1 MNLRAFASYSRT
13 YDSLPVFDKEEKTQ
27 IGLLGLTWNTLSDKI
42 SLKDNIKQDIAL
54 PICTRRSVLKTI
66 ASILDPLGFFCPWV
80 LEAKMF
86 LQSTVKETKNW
97 DEELIHRTP
106 YWLKIR
112 QNLSLSSKFDIKRSL
127 YHTDVLHYEL
137 HIFSDASAE
146 SYGACAY
153 LRQVCENENIIDLIF
168 AKQRLKPVNKDR
180 LTIPR
185 LELMGALIGCRILN
199 FLRGC
204 IQKEIS
210 ATYLWCDSKCVL
222 GWLRSNK
229 ILPAFV
235 ERRVTEIKRSKI
247 DFLAY
252 VASESNPADLLTR
265 IQNDDDL
272 EQNNSWWHGSSFFRE
287 ANNTWT
293 LDSQFE
299 VDNDSSESPVFI
311 INTETSSDKDTLLT
325 PFELTLENFS
335 SFKKLIKVTK
345 FCLTFIQ
352 KPQTNAVHM
361 WIKYVQNLH
370 FYKEKSIL
378 LTRNKNKLYS
388 TNLVTQLGLWIDSDG
403 IIRCGGRLKNISPN
417 TDTAYPTRKTLSLHQ
432 SCDQALS

>member
-1 MNLRAFASYSRT
+1 M
-13 YDSLPVFDKEEKTQ
+13 
-27 IGLLGLTWNTLSDKI
+27 
-42 SLKDNIKQDIAL
+42 KDNIKQDIAL

-66 ASILDPLGFFCPWV
+66 ASIFDPLGFFCPWV

-210 ATYLWCDSKCVL
+210 TTYLWCDSKCVL

-252 VASESNPADLLTR
+252 VASESNPANLLTR
-265 IQNDDDL
+265 IQNEDDEEIL
-272 EQNNSWWHGSSFFRE
+272 QINKPGPQATSTPGFRPARDKRRRQSVTFE
-287 ANNTWT
+287 IPVKPPVMTDRTPPTASETMKDVEKF
-293 LDSQFE
+293 LDS
-299 VDNDSSESPVFI
+299 
-311 INTETSSDKDTLLT
+311 LA
-325 PFELTLENFS
+325 
-335 SFKKLIKVTK
+335 KK
-345 FCLTFIQ
+345 
-352 KPQTNAVHM
+352 
-361 WIKYVQNLH
+361 
-370 FYKEKSIL
+370 
-378 LTRNKNKLYS
+378 
-388 TNLVTQLGLWIDSDG
+388 
-403 IIRCGGRLKNISPN
+403 
-417 TDTAYPTRKTLSLHQ
+417 
-432 SCDQALS
+432 